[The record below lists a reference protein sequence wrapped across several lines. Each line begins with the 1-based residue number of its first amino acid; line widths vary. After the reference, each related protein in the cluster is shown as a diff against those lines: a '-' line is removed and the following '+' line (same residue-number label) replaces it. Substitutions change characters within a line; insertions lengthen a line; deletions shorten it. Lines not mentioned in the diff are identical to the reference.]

1 MDSSIRPEK
10 EDYVSELI
18 YEKNK
23 ILFLD
28 VGGWKSTGKAS
39 SISFELQGI

>member
-1 MDSSIRPEK
+1 MDSSVKPEK
-10 EDYVSELI
+10 EDYVCELI

-28 VGGWKSTGKAS
+28 VGGWKSTAKAS
-39 SISFELQGI
+39 SISFEVQGI

>member
-1 MDSSIRPEK
+1 MDSSVRPDK
-10 EDYVSELI
+10 EDNVSELI

-28 VGGWKSTGKAS
+28 VGGWISTGKTS
-39 SISFELQGI
+39 SISFELQGT

>member
-1 MDSSIRPEK
+1 MDSSVRQEK

>member
-1 MDSSIRPEK
+1 MDSSVRQEK
-10 EDYVSELI
+10 EDDVSELI

-39 SISFELQGI
+39 SISFKVQGM